1 MTTQARPQAQQSA
14 TATPSA
20 LSGTWRLVAGRAITL
35 QPRDEGMFKVAH
47 GQMWVTC
54 DGPHQGA
61 RNESG
66 DHFVAAGETVRL
78 RAGQRMVVE
87 SWNWQNPSYF
97 TWDPLPVRARTAAP
111 RFNAI
116 VQPLADLR
124 LAIVFGAGA
133 VTRLVAGLGA
143 IAWGLGVPQS
153 RQPLICGGYGSRP
166 GM

>member
-1 MTTQARPQAQQSA
+1 
-14 TATPSA
+14 
-20 LSGTWRLVAGRAITL
+20 
-35 QPRDEGMFKVAH
+35 MFKVAH

-66 DHFVAAGETVRL
+66 DHFVAAGETVLL

-133 VTRLVAGLGA
+133 VTRLVADLGA